1 MKKGEKVLLNIKP
14 EYAFGESGKPSSG
27 DDGVVPPNASLQMDL
42 GLVSWRIVSDITKDK
57 KVLKKILKEGEGYER
72 PNDGAMVLEMGRGGG
87 KVTLKHIQNEKVR
100 KSSFIQRRKG
110 LIKKV
115 SKFSKNFRVEVCLI
129 VCDGDGDSKPMT
141 WPQDLSTLQ
150 SMLTKYEQQKIETT
164 PKKFD
169 MQDYF
174 ANKKN
179 MVEAE
184 ILNVRKKIVMN
195 KYPTWGRPFNNLEM
209 EQLRSFVDIV
219 DLKIEACNQRINM
232 LKNMQ
237 QSDETNFMQNTGRMQ
252 NVASEN
258 VVSPLS
264 SQPDDLINPLIDIS
278 EMIDFSDLMEWDEIM
293 AQENDLSSHSHSSQ
307 DVMHS
312 IPQIQ
317 HEFGKLDDQV
327 DKSDQEWATQLEDF
341 DDWAVNKLNNG
352 DGWVKQPYMFE
363 CQDFCFLS
371 EIEQQCATLDAFYQ
385 PRYGF

>member
-1 MKKGEKVLLNIKP
+1 
-14 EYAFGESGKPSSG
+14 
-27 DDGVVPPNASLQMDL
+27 
-42 GLVSWRIVSDITKDK
+42 
-57 KVLKKILKEGEGYER
+57 
-72 PNDGAMVLEMGRGGG
+72 MGRGGG